1 MQQNPHSP
9 VLILAQNKY
18 GEQCRS
24 SAEELT
30 TNLFKMNLDACDLLK
45 FFSDLRCIS
54 LSFQDTESGT
64 NDNQNFKAQIDDLK

>member
-1 MQQNPHSP
+1 MTQQNPHSP

-30 TNLFKMNLDACDLLK
+30 TKMNLDACDLLK

-54 LSFQDTESGT
+54 LSFQDTESSP
-64 NDNQNFKAQIDDLK
+64 NDNENFKVQIDDLK